1 MAKEKRTSS
10 IDMTSGS
17 PYRLIISFT
26 LPMLLGNIFQQLYNM
41 VDSIVVGNVIGDQA
55 LAAVG
60 TGFPIIYML
69 SSLFMGIGTSA
80 TVMISQYYGARDLE
94 KVDHTINTIYMALL
108 VGVVP
113 LTLIGVFLSE
123 PLLRLM
129 QVPDDGT
136 LEMAKTYMIIIFIG
150 VIGNLGFNI
159 NAGILQGFGDS
170 RTSLLFLM
178 IATVMNIVLDL
189 AFTIPI
195 PMGVAGVALATIIA
209 QIASWL
215 FGVFYINRR
224 YDFIRIRPRR
234 SNFRKTLF
242 VQAMRLGIPSGIQQA
257 LFSIG
262 IMFMQSLVNS
272 YGSTSYGGLQRRQQD
287 RHLRLPAGA
296 EPVQRADHLHRTEHR
311 RGQPAPRQGGPQ
323 GIRHHVGGVL
333 PGGWRAAVP
342 DQCLYDADVQPEP
355 GGYRRGRGLSARGT
369 AVLFPAGAELYV
381 QQRAARCGR
390 YAGADDLLLYQP
402 VACKAAGGLPARL
415 SVREGIHLLLLRH
428 RLGAGRHHLRTVLCD
443 RKMEKQEHRC
453 KDAEGG
459 TGMIDWE
466 KLEQCAKQVCNPR
479 QLSKNSYAATVGAAI
494 VTDRGNI
501 YTGVCIDTPCSMGF
515 CAEHAAAAAM
525 VTAGE
530 NRVEGVVAVHMDDDG
545 NTEIV
550 PPCGR
555 CREFLCQL
563 HDDNHLAQV
572 KLSDRVLTLDE
583 LLPFRWE

>member
-69 SSLFMGIGTSA
+69 SSLFMGIGTGA

-272 YGSTSYGGLQRRQQD
+272 YGSTFMAGFNGANKIDTFAFLPVQSLSNALTTYTGQNIGAGNQHRVKEGLKASVIMSVVCCLVVGALLYPTSAFMMRMFSQNPEVIDAGVAYLHGVLPFYFLLALSFMFNSVLRGAGD
-287 RHLRLPAGA
+287 MLVPMISSFISLWLARLPAA
-296 EPVQRADHLHRTEHR
+296 
-311 RGQPAPRQGGPQ
+311 
-323 GIRHHVGGVL
+323 
-333 PGGWRAAVP
+333 
-342 DQCLYDADVQPEP
+342 Y
-355 GGYRRGRGLSARGT
+355 
-369 AVLFPAGAELYV
+369 
-381 QQRAARCGR
+381 
-390 YAGADDLLLYQP
+390 LLAYFF
-402 VACKAAGGLPARL
+402 
-415 SVREGIHLLLLRH
+415 
-428 RLGAGRHHLRTVLCD
+428 
-443 RKMEKQEHRC
+443 EKE
-453 KDAEGG
+453 
-459 TGMIDWE
+459 TIYY
-466 KLEQCAKQVCNPR
+466 
-479 QLSKNSYAATVGAAI
+479 SYAIGWALGVIISGLYYATGKWKNKSI
-494 VTDRGNI
+494 VARTQK
-501 YTGVCIDTPCSMGF
+501 
-515 CAEHAAAAAM
+515 E
-525 VTAGE
+525 E
-530 NRVEGVVAVHMDDDG
+530 
-545 NTEIV
+545 
-550 PPCGR
+550 
-555 CREFLCQL
+555 
-563 HDDNHLAQV
+563 LA
-572 KLSDRVLTLDE
+572 
-583 LLPFRWE
+583 